1 MSHTQAENMRSS
13 GAVLLISCYEL
24 GHQPMGAAMP
34 LGFLERAGYSPTAI
48 DVSVEPLDLMKVSRA
63 RFVGIAVPM
72 HTALRLGI
80 YVVKRVR
87 EVNPEA
93 LICLYGL
100 YAGLNAD
107 YLLDNG
113 ADFCIAGEYEL
124 PLLTLIEMASTDEL
138 SSTADVSNL
147 PDGVIGHGVEARPFL
162 KRLPFSPPSR
172 GSLPAL
178 HSYARLAYRGEHR
191 LVGYVE
197 GSRGCKYLCTHCPI
211 PPVYDGRFFVV
222 PQEVV
227 LEDIRQQVQAG
238 ATHIT
243 FGDPDFLNGPTH
255 SLRLVRAMHAEFPCL
270 TFDFT
275 TKVEHIIKHR
285 DVFSEFNQ
293 LGCLFI
299 VSAVESLSDPVLQ
312 ILEKNHTRRDV
323 EEAIEIVHAENI
335 ALRPTWVAFTPWTS
349 LHDYLEVFE
358 FVLRYGLIDHVDPVQ
373 YAVRLLIPPGSHL
386 LIRDAMKPHLGSL
399 DQSAFSYHWSHP
411 DPRMDE
417 LHKTVSALVEKNSQ
431 AGVDE
436 CESFYSIWEHA
447 ASLQVNVPPKR
458 RAILGDREKAPRLT
472 EPWFC

>member
-24 GHQPMGAAMP
+24 GHQPMGVAMP
-34 LGFLERAGYSPTAI
+34 LGFLERVGFSPTAI
-48 DVSVEPLDLMKVSRA
+48 DVSVEPLDLEKVSHA

-80 YVVKRVR
+80 YVVKRIR
-87 EVNPEA
+87 EINPEA

-107 YLLDNG
+107 FLLENG
-113 ADFCIAGEYEL
+113 ADFCISGEYEL
-124 PLLTLIEMASTDEL
+124 PLLALIEAVSKDGF
-138 SSTADVSNL
+138 SSRTNVSSL
-147 PDGVIGHGVEARPFL
+147 PDGVIGPHVEARPFL

-172 GSLPAL
+172 TPLPAL
-178 HSYARLAYRGEHR
+178 NSYARLSHRGEHR

-227 LEDIRQQVQAG
+227 LEDIRRQVQAG
-238 ATHIT
+238 AAHIT
-243 FGDPDFLNGPTH
+243 LGDPDFLNGPTH
-255 SLRLVRAMHAEFPCL
+255 SLRLVRAMHAEFPFL

-299 VSAVESLSDPVLQ
+299 VSAVESLSDRVLQ

-349 LHDYLEVFE
+349 LRDYLEVFE
-358 FVLRYGLIDHVDPVQ
+358 FVSKHNLIDHVDPVQ

-386 LIRDAMKPHLGSL
+386 LNRDAMQPHLGSL
-399 DQSAFSYHWSHP
+399 DQKAFSYRWVHP

-417 LHKTVSALVEKNSQ
+417 LHKTVSALVEGNSQ
-431 AGVDE
+431 AGTDP
-436 CESFYSIWEHA
+436 CETFYSIWEIA
-447 ASLQVNVPPKR
+447 ANLQGNDPPKR
-458 RAILGDREKAPRLT
+458 RAFLGDRERAPRLT

>member
-1 MSHTQAENMRSS
+1 MKQAQANNLRSP

-24 GHQPMGAAMP
+24 GHQPMGVAMP
-34 LGFLERAGYSPTAI
+34 LGFLEGAGFSPAAI
-48 DVSVEPLDLMKVSRA
+48 DVSAEPLDADKISRA

-72 HTALRLGI
+72 HTALRLGV

-87 EVNPEA
+87 KLNPEA
-93 LICLYGL
+93 IICLYGL

-113 ADFCIAGEYEL
+113 ADFCIAGEYES
-124 PLLTLIEMASTDEL
+124 PLLALVEMIDKDEIFG
-138 SSTADVSNL
+138 SSEESRL
-147 PDGVIGHGVEARPFL
+147 PNGVIGDGVKARPFL
-162 KRLPFSPPSR
+162 KRLSFSPPSR
-172 GSLPAL
+172 APLPAL
-178 HSYARLAYRGEHR
+178 NSYARLAHRGERR

-197 GSRGCKYLCTHCPI
+197 GSRGCKYFCTHCPI

-222 PQEVV
+222 PQETV
-227 LEDIRQQVQAG
+227 LEDIRRQVQAG

-255 SLRLVRAMHAEFPCL
+255 SLRLVRAMHAEFPSL

-275 TKVEHIIKHR
+275 TKVEHIIKHSEMFPE
-285 DVFSEFNQ
+285 FSK
-293 LGCLFI
+293 LGCLFT
-299 VSAVESLSDPVLQ
+299 VSAVESLSDHVLQ
-312 ILEKNHTRRDV
+312 LLEKNHTRRDV
-323 EEAIEIVHAENI
+323 EEAIDIVRTANI
-335 ALRPTWVAFTPWTS
+335 SLRPTWVAFTPWTS

-358 FVLRYGLIDHVDPVQ
+358 FVSKHDLIDHVDPVQ

-386 LIRDAMKPHLGSL
+386 LNGDAVKPHLGSL

-417 LHKTVSALVEKNSQ
+417 LHKTVGALAEKNSQ
-431 AGVDE
+431 TGVDP
-436 CESFYSIWEHA
+436 CETFYSVWELT
-447 ASLQVNVPPKR
+447 ASLRGSAPPER
-458 RAILGDREKAPRLT
+458 RTFPTDSERAPRLT